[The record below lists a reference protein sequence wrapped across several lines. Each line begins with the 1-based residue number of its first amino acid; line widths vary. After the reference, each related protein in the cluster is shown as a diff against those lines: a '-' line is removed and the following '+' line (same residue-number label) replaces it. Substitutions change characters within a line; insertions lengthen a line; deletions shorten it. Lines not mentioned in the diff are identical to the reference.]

1 MAKIP
6 RKMSSYRLRAEVSE
20 AVRLMADAGQVSQQ
34 EIVEEAVRLLVAKK
48 KGAAVLQA
56 AIKEVT
62 ARRSMPQS
70 NQFKREGDDS
80 DNRIFNP

>member
-34 EIVEEAVRLLVAKK
+34 EIVEEAVRLLAAKK
-48 KGAAVLQA
+48 KGATVKQA
-56 AIKEVT
+56 I
-62 ARRSMPQS
+62 
-70 NQFKREGDDS
+70 
-80 DNRIFNP
+80 

>member
-34 EIVEEAVRLLVAKK
+34 EIVEEAVRLLAAKK
-48 KGAAVLQA
+48 KGAAVKQA
-56 AIKEVT
+56 I
-62 ARRSMPQS
+62 
-70 NQFKREGDDS
+70 
-80 DNRIFNP
+80 